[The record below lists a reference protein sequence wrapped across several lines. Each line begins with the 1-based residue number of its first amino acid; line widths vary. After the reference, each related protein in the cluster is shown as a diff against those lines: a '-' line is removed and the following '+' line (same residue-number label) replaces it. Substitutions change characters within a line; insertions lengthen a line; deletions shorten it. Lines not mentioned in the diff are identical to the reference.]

1 MKKSFVLLLSLSMST
16 FAQPNWLASDVGGVS
31 PSRATPPTIEK
42 IVYRTKT
49 KIDTLLKVDTIN
61 VIDTLFLEPLVEE
74 KKIDYTYLLSICQV
88 SERKLIDL
96 GYDVFNFD
104 YKTFFSNL
112 YTNGLQTNCIM
123 SKSQSDENFIYR
135 YGGEDLIDYGY
146 IVDQVGNRLPQYKE
160 RKTGIT
166 LKVFGEKIYFD
177 HSLSKDLQVE
187 GVFIDDRFQLFTSY
201 EQFFVECKLFIF
213 CSNSTE
219 KIYIIGEL
227 KREERL

>member
-1 MKKSFVLLLSLSMST
+1 MKKTLILLVTFSMST

-31 PSRATPPTIEK
+31 PSRATPTTIEK

-49 KIDTLLKVDTIN
+49 KIDTLVKVDT
-61 VIDTLFLEPLVEE
+61 VFLEPLVEE
-74 KKIDYTYLLSICQV
+74 KKIDYTYRLSICQV
-88 SERKLIDL
+88 SERKLVDL

-104 YKTFFSNL
+104 YKVFFSNL
-112 YTNGLQTNCIM
+112 YTNGLQTNCIT
-123 SKSQSDENFIYR
+123 SKTQSDENYIYR
-135 YGGEDLIDYGY
+135 YGGDELIDYGY

-166 LKVFGEKIYFD
+166 LKVVGEKIYFD

-187 GVFIDDRFQLFTSY
+187 GIFVDDEFRLLTSY
-201 EQFFVECKLFIF
+201 EQIFAECKLFIF

-227 KREERL
+227 KREERF